1 MLRYIVSILINVIYC
16 VVLNLELY
24 TDRAMMPGGQVREWR
39 RSPIARLNLSG
50 QPWLAVLQIVLT
62 AVSIVTSGLVLFGVK
77 NRTVKTVQL
86 ISTVASTLMFILIMI
101 VTANTHAKYA

>member
-1 MLRYIVSILINVIYC
+1 MLRYIVSILVNVIYC

-24 TDRAMMPGGQVREWR
+24 TDRAVMPGGQIREWR
-39 RSPIARLNLSG
+39 RSPLGRLGVSG

-77 NRTVKTVQL
+77 SRTVKTLQL
-86 ISTVASTLMFILIMI
+86 ISTIASTLMFILIMI
-101 VTANTHAKYA
+101 VTANTHAKYG